1 MASTW
6 RKAGW
11 ILGSLIGV
19 AALLGPASAQEPKSL
34 IKEIQQRGEL
44 RVGYATADPHSFK
57 DTATGQ
63 WKGIA
68 VDIMDEWAKE
78 LGVKHVPVDTSW
90 ETMIAGLQAN
100 KYDVAAALN
109 RRPGRALAVA
119 FSTPYMN
126 DTGTFAV
133 NRAKV
138 KAKTFEELDQKG
150 MKIAVMLGTAED
162 KSLTRIAKNM
172 ELLRL
177 PDQNETRIA
186 VQSGR
191 AQGLFDDI
199 SGNAK
204 FAKENKTIRLIIP
217 GSPIL
222 VEGVA
227 YAIRKGYSSDD
238 IEALNIMVEDYINTA
253 KLKAAEAKYGLPDP
267 EQFTK

>member
-1 MASTW
+1 MASMW
-6 RKAGW
+6 KKAGLVGVLLGVAGL
-11 ILGSLIGV
+11 LGS
-19 AALLGPASAQEPKSL
+19 ASAQEPKSL

-57 DTATGQ
+57 DAATGQ

-133 NRAKV
+133 NRGKV

-150 MKIAVMLGTAED
+150 TKIAVMLGTAED
-162 KSLTRIAKNM
+162 KSLSRIAKNM

-204 FAKENKTIRLIIP
+204 FAQENKTIRLIIP

-227 YAIRKGYSSDD
+227 FAIRKGYSSDD